1 MKQKLFINM
10 GNRLSLHPYLPTDPM
25 NKPGYP
31 QDIHNPAKG
40 DFASKN

>member
-1 MKQKLFINM
+1 MKQKLFIHSGNM
-10 GNRLSLHPYLPTDPM
+10 LSLHHHIPTEPM

-40 DFASKN
+40 DFESKN